1 MATKK
6 GAARKTRKS
15 RSDQTVGSF
24 EKEHG
29 LPPGTIRNE
38 GGRDTRSDKQIGT
51 IRKQSAKK
59 SGK

>member
-1 MATKK
+1 MPAKKSAT
-6 GAARKTRKS
+6 RKTRKT

-29 LPPGTIRNE
+29 LPPGTIRND

-51 IRKQSAKK
+51 IRKERTKK
-59 SGK
+59 PGK

>member
-1 MATKK
+1 MSSKK
-6 GAARKTRKS
+6 DAAPKTRKA
-15 RSDQTVGSF
+15 RKDQTVGSF

-38 GGRDTRSDKQIGT
+38 SGRDTRSDKQIGT
-51 IRKQSAKK
+51 IRKERAKK